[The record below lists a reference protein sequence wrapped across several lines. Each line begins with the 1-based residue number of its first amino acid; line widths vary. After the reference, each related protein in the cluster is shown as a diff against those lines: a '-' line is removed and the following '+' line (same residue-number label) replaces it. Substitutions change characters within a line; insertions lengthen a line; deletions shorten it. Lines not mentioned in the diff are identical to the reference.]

1 MARTIF
7 YIYLSLLHVLLT
19 NAESDCSEFFPGKR
33 PEPELQYNCVD
44 PLRCPDGRSFGF
56 KIIPEGTSKVLAD
69 LIKRAQDARCPE
81 YRKICC
87 SKKFII
93 SEHPSVAMNEI
104 DDSLLFQFPDKNQEI
119 QNSSSKTIYDFSSVI
134 LFMSLSY
141 TLII

>member
-1 MARTIF
+1 MNNLLSYCGLVDSTISASEKDLPVQNKF
-7 YIYLSLLHVLLT
+7 LIYEPRLVTHFFT
-19 NAESDCSEFFPGKR
+19 N
-33 PEPELQYNCVD
+33 
-44 PLRCPDGRSFGF
+44 
-56 KIIPEGTSKVLAD
+56 SKF
-69 LIKRAQDARCPE
+69 
-81 YRKICC
+81 RKICC

-104 DDSLLFQFPDKNQEI
+104 DDSLLFQFPDKNQVI